1 MSSNRS
7 FRFFARPPTLQ
18 VCRSRIPTAVLPQ
31 GPRRADPPRTRCV
44 AVHPPPA
51 IPLPPAPFMD
61 GGAPTVSAA
70 MSATVGR
77 RMAVPSADAANERRW
92 RELPAQQMLRPTAA
106 ATAVPLAEGLTVGV
120 HCVRVRG
127 GGGGGGG
134 GGGDGGTGGSPLA
147 VRESVAARLANDAVA
162 PTAQYV
168 AQHLLRRTSD
178 GHCEDVA
185 EAARPPYA
193 GELSPPWPPSP
204 SCRTPCTPRR
214 RQGPTHRRH
223 RRLSG
228 GRRRRRCRCRRRHAA
243 CRPRRRRRRQW
254 RGPLLAAAGHVL
266 PRPSVNGATGARTR
280 V

>member
-77 RMAVPSADAANERRW
+77 RMAVPSADAATERRW

-168 AQHLLRRTSD
+168 AQ
-178 GHCEDVA
+178 
-185 EAARPPYA
+185 
-193 GELSPPWPPSP
+193 
-204 SCRTPCTPRR
+204 
-214 RQGPTHRRH
+214 
-223 RRLSG
+223 
-228 GRRRRRCRCRRRHAA
+228 
-243 CRPRRRRRRQW
+243 
-254 RGPLLAAAGHVL
+254 LAAHNL
-266 PRPSVNGATGARTR
+266 
-280 V
+280 